1 MTRQTCITIITA
13 YKWVIVN
20 LPVLTNAYLPKNACQ
35 IFTCLN
41 YYQGCSGHLLWKW
54 YLEIQ
59 TDKFQEIHRTIL
71 RKIQLSYIIVT
82 FKLTISVR
90 TLPIF
95 FNLHLPITSLI
106 LWNQLNFDLL
116 AYFLKWVSVF
126 DLRFGHWDYSLKQL
140 VNLHH
145 LCPIYWRHKS
155 GTLYYCILNF
165 STLFSVIMEI
175 LIFWKHLTKP
185 FVCCYWQN

>member
-1 MTRQTCITIITA
+1 MGNSKSASANKCLFTKKCMSDFYLFKLLSGMFGSFTLKMIFRDSNWQISRNSSNDSTENTIE
-13 YKWVIVN
+13 
-20 LPVLTNAYLPKNACQ
+20 L
-35 IFTCLN
+35 
-41 YYQGCSGHLLWKW
+41 YYCN
-54 YLEIQ
+54 
-59 TDKFQEIHRTIL
+59 
-71 RKIQLSYIIVT
+71 T
-82 FKLTISVR
+82 FKLTINIR